1 MKKNKT
7 MKQFASILNQRMG
20 QEANPIIEQAY
31 KNLEQLIDENPNESK
46 ALQAHTVMQLYP
58 AIALY
63 KSLLSA
69 HIEKEKAVDIIDDCL
84 CTVAQVSAKQF
95 RTILKFPGLYKL
107 LPRIYKWMTVNKF
120 GEEVGFKQKFYPTD
134 STRCKFDM
142 THCVYKD
149 YCQLH
154 GCPEI
159 LRCFC
164 HTDDI
169 TSGNMHP
176 KICWNRTQ
184 TMGEG
189 AEYCDFD
196 IFIRK

>member
-1 MKKNKT
+1 MKNKT
-7 MKQFASILNQRMG
+7 MDQMAKIVQKKMDNSSAIVDL
-20 QEANPIIEQAY
+20 AY
-31 KNLEQLIDENPNESK
+31 KNLDRLIQENPNESK
-46 ALQAHTVMQLYP
+46 ALQQHTVVQLYP

-63 KSLLSA
+63 KALLASDV
-69 HIEKEKAVDIIDDCL
+69 EKKVAVAMIDECL
-84 CTVAQVSAKQF
+84 CTIAQGPAKQF
-95 RTILKFPGLYKL
+95 RTILKLPGLYKL

-120 GEEVGFKQKFYPTD
+120 GEEVGFKQTFYPTD
-134 STRCKFDM
+134 SSRCKFDM
-142 THCVYKD
+142 THCIYKD
-149 YCQLH
+149 YCELH

-159 LRCFC
+159 LCCFC

-176 KICWNRTQ
+176 KLCWNRTK

-189 AEYCDFD
+189 ADCCDFD